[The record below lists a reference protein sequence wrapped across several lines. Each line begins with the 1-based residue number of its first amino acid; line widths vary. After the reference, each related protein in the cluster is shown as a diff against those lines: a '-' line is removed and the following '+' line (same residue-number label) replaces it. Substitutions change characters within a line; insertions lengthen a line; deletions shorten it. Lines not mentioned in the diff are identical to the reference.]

1 MANYLL
7 ISSAYRDR
15 ILYPNPGDFVVPFQQ
30 VQSAIVQTF
39 TVLSTVNPLSVFP
52 AYSYSWTNYNNEG
65 PSTVFVTTITGGGGV
80 NIILG
85 PNVPSELLGFKG
97 PPSSSSSV
105 RQTVEN
111 CHDILVNYTAIY
123 IEAGGNRYESA
134 IVSYD
139 PVYNRIATFEPLPF
153 QVGDPI
159 QIVFDPYVAL
169 PDKTVL
175 LLPGKYNSR
184 LFLDNDVYLYNIT
197 INEVRPCTINA
208 QGSEAV
214 CVPAFPPESISPTDK
229 YLVYNSLYP
238 FVLGSLLS
246 FSSDQQFFLE
256 RALTEFSLV
265 QHGSGYKMNERVF
278 AVSSW
283 DEEYGSHHC
292 LLTVRRVD
300 PSTGSIQE
308 IEMAEVGCQ
317 EFTRSAYYL
326 LKPLDDD
333 SGTRMRSLDP
343 ATMFVLDVSTAFRV
357 RTKTKTRDRDWLGN
371 YFTVFLLSPLYNV
384 EGERLYTSPNNVYP
398 VPIPDPPIDSGD
410 LYRSQLLT
418 GVAGIQKVRH
428 IGENEVIV
436 WVQKF
441 PAEVLDR
448 FRLYNQLT
456 PAQKQSVAYADA
468 LHCCVQNFVREG
480 IVPLNFTGSYLTQSQ
495 MSCYEITVL
504 NLILPNVQLDNVTS
518 LLTSGYPYVLL
529 EVSNVTMPS
538 SGNKNVV
545 YSNNPAA
552 VNSTFICSISD
563 VNDPIKTRFIKISS
577 DGTVQTIKFSPA
589 DNLRF
594 RILLPSGEPFL
605 LQQSDYL
612 PPSVSDPSIQ
622 IDMLIELKRV

>member
-1 MANYLL
+1 
-7 ISSAYRDR
+7 
-15 ILYPNPGDFVVPFQQ
+15 
-30 VQSAIVQTF
+30 
-39 TVLSTVNPLSVFP
+39 
-52 AYSYSWTNYNNEG
+52 
-65 PSTVFVTTITGGGGV
+65 
-80 NIILG
+80 
-85 PNVPSELLGFKG
+85 
-97 PPSSSSSV
+97 
-105 RQTVEN
+105 
-111 CHDILVNYTAIY
+111 
-123 IEAGGNRYESA
+123 
-134 IVSYD
+134 
-139 PVYNRIATFEPLPF
+139 
-153 QVGDPI
+153 
-159 QIVFDPYVAL
+159 
-169 PDKTVL
+169 
-175 LLPGKYNSR
+175 
-184 LFLDNDVYLYNIT
+184 
-197 INEVRPCTINA
+197 
-208 QGSEAV
+208 
-214 CVPAFPPESISPTDK
+214 
-229 YLVYNSLYP
+229 
-238 FVLGSLLS
+238 
-246 FSSDQQFFLE
+246 
-256 RALTEFSLV
+256 
-265 QHGSGYKMNERVF
+265 MNERVF